1 MILLAL
7 LIPPPELSR
16 MSLTDVSQRSGG
28 QVSLQFFDDYS
39 LLHETNSQYQWIEYQ
54 TGLPLNDAF
63 VDLLV
68 SGKREYVHAF

>member
-39 LLHETNSQYQWIEYQ
+39 LLHETVGQLGWLEAP
-54 TGLPLNDAF
+54 TGLPLFERLAQ
-63 VDLLV
+63 VLARRR
-68 SGKREYVHAF
+68 GKARK